1 MSFTHA
7 GRTLSKV
14 AVIGSGQIG
23 PDIALYFAKVLSPFG
38 VRTVVVDVSEDALAK
53 GKAKLEK
60 KVGKGVESGAFTAE
74 QQAQMVGSVTFT
86 SDYGQVKGADL
97 VVEAATENKELKG
110 KIFAQVEDLVAPDAI
125 LVSNSSHLEPEVIF
139 AGTRR
144 KDRTGVVHYFFPAE
158 RNLMVEVV
166 PGKDTSAATR
176 AWLLSFY
183 EAIGKVPIPVK
194 SRYGYALDPVFEGL
208 FFACA
213 LLAEAG
219 VGTTK
224 QIDVVCK
231 QTFKMGVGS
240 FTAMNLTGGNPIT
253 AVGLDNYTTKINM
266 WYRTPQSLKDK
277 VAKKENWDT
286 PARGEQIDVP
296 AALAAQIR
304 DDLLGAYFGICGEIV
319 DAGLVTVADFNMGLE
334 IALDMKPAFTFMNE
348 LGTRKALELVRA
360 YAKKHP
366 GFPVPKCI
374 EAHGAENKP
383 FAVPV
388 VLREDVP
395 GRIAVLTIRRP
406 KVLNALDQGVFEELR
421 THFQQC
427 DADPKIDGIVLTG
440 FGKKAFVSGADV
452 KFLARIDSPA
462 MGEKT
467 SRASQV
473 CVDAIQA
480 VKKPTVAALNGLAFG
495 GGIET
500 AMACETRIATKG
512 LRVLA
517 GQPEANLGIIPGAG
531 GTVRLPRLV
540 GIERANEM
548 LRTCRPISS
557 EQALAYGLI
566 REEVDGDVVARAIAL
581 CRDMADGKA
590 KRSRMDEGP
599 LQNVPASLPA
609 VDIGHRSK
617 KVDEILQKAILGA
630 AKLPLKDAIPF
641 EAKCFGEVCG
651 TEDMR
656 IGVDNF
662 LQNGPKA
669 KAAFVHR

>member
-7 GRTLSKV
+7 GRTLTKV

-38 VRTVVVDVSEDALAK
+38 VQTVVVDVVEQALAN

-60 KVGKGVESGAFTAE
+60 KVAKGVESGAFTQE
-74 QQAQMVGSVTFT
+74 QQAQMLGTLTWT
-86 SDYGQVKGADL
+86 SDYQQIRGADL

-110 KIFAQVEDLVAPDAI
+110 RIFAQVEELVGPDAI
-125 LVSNSSHLEPEVIF
+125 LCSNSSHLEPEVIF
-139 AGTRR
+139 ANAKS

-166 PGKDTSAATR
+166 PGSGTSPATK

-183 EAIGKVPIPVK
+183 ETIGKVPIPVR

-219 VGTTK
+219 VATTK

-231 QTFKMGVGS
+231 RTFKMGIGS

-253 AVGLDNYTTKINM
+253 AVGLDNYTTRIHS
-266 WYRTPQSLKDK
+266 WFRTPQSLKDR
-277 VAKKENWDT
+277 VAKKENWDV
-286 PARGEQIDVP
+286 PARGEVVDVP
-296 AALAAQIR
+296 EPLAARIR

-319 DAGLVTVADFNMGLE
+319 DAGLVTIADFDMGLD

-360 YAKKHP
+360 YASKNK

-374 EAHGAENKP
+374 EAQGRDNRP
-383 FAVPV
+383 FEVPV
-388 VLREDVP
+388 VLREDRD
-395 GRIAVLTIRRP
+395 GIAVLTIRRP
-406 KVLNALDQGVFEELR
+406 KVLNALDQGVFEEIR
-421 THFQQC
+421 TRFQQC
-427 DADPKIDGIVLTG
+427 DRDPSVKGIVLTG

-452 KFLARIDSPA
+452 NFLAKIDSVA
-462 MGEKT
+462 MGEQT
-467 SRASQV
+467 ARASQV
-473 CVDAIQA
+473 CVDAVQA
-480 VKKPTVAALNGLAFG
+480 VQKPTVAALNGLAFG

-500 AMACETRIATKG
+500 AMACEVRIAAKG
-512 LRVLA
+512 LKVLA

-540 GIERANEM
+540 GIERAAEM
-548 LRTCRPISS
+548 LRTCRPIGN
-557 EQALAYGLI
+557 EKALAWGLI
-566 REEVDGDVVARAIAL
+566 REEVDGDVVARAVQL
-581 CRDMADGKA
+581 CKDLAAGKA
-590 KRSRMDEGP
+590 PRSRMATGP
-599 LQNVPASLPA
+599 MSNVPASLPA
-609 VDIGHRSK
+609 VDIGHLSK
-617 KVDEILQKAILGA
+617 KVDEILCKAILGA
-630 AKLPLKDAIPF
+630 AKLPLAEALAF

-651 TEDMR
+651 TADMR
-656 IGVDNF
+656 LGVDNF
-662 LQNGPKA
+662 VKNGPKA
-669 KAAFVHR
+669 RAAFVHR

>member
-7 GRTLSKV
+7 GREIRKV

-23 PDIALYFAKVLSPFG
+23 PDIALYFTKVLSPYG
-38 VRTVVVDVSEDALAK
+38 VMTVVVDVSDAALAN

-60 KVGKGVESGAFTAE
+60 KIQKGVESNAFTAE
-74 QQAQMVGSVTFT
+74 QQAQMLGAVSWTN
-86 SDYGQVKGADL
+86 DYGKLAGADL

-110 KIFAQVEDLVAPDAI
+110 KIFAQVEALVGADAV

-139 AGTRR
+139 AATRK

-166 PGKDTSAATR
+166 PGADTSAATK

-224 QIDVVCK
+224 QIDTVCK
-231 QTFKMGVGS
+231 KTFKMGIGS

-253 AVGLDNYTTKINM
+253 AVGLDNYTTKINA
-266 WYRTPQSLKDK
+266 WFRTPQSLKDK
-277 VAKKENWDT
+277 VAAKANWDVA
-286 PARGEQIDVP
+286 ARGEVVEVP
-296 AALAAQIR
+296 DALAARIR

-319 DAGLVTVADFNMGLE
+319 DAGLVTIADFNMGLDV
-334 IALDMKPAFTFMNE
+334 ALDMKPAFTYMNE
-348 LGTRKALELVRA
+348 LGTRKSLELVQA
-360 YAKKHP
+360 YARQHK

-374 EAHGAENKP
+374 EAHGKDDKP
-383 FAVPV
+383 FEVPV
-388 VLREDVP
+388 VLREDRD
-395 GRIAVLTIRRP
+395 GIAVLTIRRP
-406 KVLNALDQGVFEELR
+406 KVLNALDQSVFAEIKTR
-421 THFQQC
+421 FQQC
-427 DADPKIDGIVLTG
+427 DQDPKVKGIVLTG

-452 KFLARIDSPA
+452 NFLARIDSVA

-467 SRASQV
+467 SRTSQV
-473 CVDAIQA
+473 CVDAVQA

-500 AMACETRIATKG
+500 AMACEARIATKG
-512 LRVLA
+512 LKVLA

-540 GIERANEM
+540 GIEKAAEM

-557 EQALAYGLI
+557 EKAKAYGLI
-566 REEVDGDVVARAIAL
+566 REEVEGDLVARAVQL
-581 CRDMADGKA
+581 CQDMANGKA
-590 KRSRMDEGP
+590 PRSRMAEGP
-599 LQNVPASLPA
+599 LANVPASLPA
-609 VDIGHRSK
+609 VDIGHLSK
-617 KVDEILQKAILGA
+617 KVDEILCKAILGA
-630 AKLPLKDAIPF
+630 AKLPLQDAIPF

-662 LQNGPKA
+662 MKNGPKA

>member
-7 GRTLSKV
+7 GRTLRKV

-23 PDIALYFAKVLSPFG
+23 PDIALYFTKVLSPFG
-38 VRTVVVDVSEDALAK
+38 VTTVVVDVSESALAA

-60 KVGKGVESGAFTAE
+60 KVQKGVESGAFTPE
-74 QQAQMVGSVTFT
+74 QQQQMVAAVTWT
-86 SDYGQVKGADL
+86 TDYQAIVGADFVL
-97 VVEAATENKELKG
+97 EAATENKELKG
-110 KIFAQVEDLVAPDAI
+110 KIFAQVEALVAADAI
-125 LVSNSSHLEPEVIF
+125 LCSNSSHLEPEVIF
-139 AGTRR
+139 ANTKK

-166 PGKDTSAATR
+166 PGKDTSPATK

-183 EAIGKVPIPVK
+183 EAIGKVPIPVA

-231 QTFKMGVGS
+231 RTFQMGIGS

-253 AVGLDNYTTKINM
+253 AVGLDNYTTKINS
-266 WYRTPQSLKDK
+266 WFRTPQSLKDK
-277 VAKKENWDT
+277 VAKKENWDV
-286 PARGEQIDVP
+286 PARGEQVDVP
-296 AALAAQIR
+296 DDLAKKIR
-304 DDLLGAYFGICGEIV
+304 DALLGAYFGICGEIV
-319 DAGLVTVADFNMGLE
+319 DAGLVTIADFNMGLE
-334 IALDMKPAFTFMNE
+334 LALDMKPAFTYMNE
-348 LGTRKALELVRA
+348 LGTKQALALVEA
-360 YAKKHP
+360 YAKTNP

-374 EAHGAENKP
+374 VAHGKDDKP
-383 FAVPV
+383 FDVPV
-388 VLREDVP
+388 VLREDRD
-395 GRIAVLTIRRP
+395 GIAVLTIRRP
-406 KVLNALDQGVFEELR
+406 KVLNALDQGVFAEIQRRFEECGR
-421 THFQQC
+421 
-427 DADPKIDGIVLTG
+427 DPKVQGIVLTG

-452 KFLARIDSPA
+452 RFLAKIDSVA
-462 MGEKT
+462 MGEET
-467 SRASQV
+467 SRTSQR
-473 CVDAIQA
+473 CVDAVQA
-480 VKKPTVAALNGLAFG
+480 VQKPTVAALNGLAFG

-500 AMACETRIATKG
+500 AMACETRIAQKG
-512 LRVLA
+512 LKVLA

-540 GIERANEM
+540 GIERAAEM
-548 LRTCRPISS
+548 LRTARPISS
-557 EQALAYGLI
+557 EKALAWGLI
-566 REEVDGDVVARAIAL
+566 REEVDGDLVARAVQLAK
-581 CRDMADGKA
+581 DMAAGKA
-590 KRSRMDEGP
+590 KRSRMAEGP
-599 LQNVPASLPA
+599 LPNVPESLPPLE
-609 VDIGHRSK
+609 IGHLSK
-617 KVDEILQKAILGA
+617 KVDQILQQAILGGA
-630 AKLPLKDAIPF
+630 RLPLPEALAH

-662 LQNGPKA
+662 LKNGPKV

>member
-7 GRTLSKV
+7 GRTIHKV

-23 PDIALYFAKVLSPFG
+23 PDIALYFTKVLSPFG
-38 VRTVVVDVSEDALAK
+38 VQTVVVDVSADALAK

-60 KVGKGVESGAFTAE
+60 KVGKGVETGAFTAE
-74 QQAQMVGSVTFT
+74 QQTQMLGAVQFT
-86 SDYGQVKGADL
+86 SDYGAIAGADL

-110 KIFAQVEDLVAPDAI
+110 KIFGQVEGLVRDDAI

-139 AGTRR
+139 AASKHKG
-144 KDRTGVVHYFFPAE
+144 RTGVVHYFFPAE

-166 PGKDTSAATR
+166 SGKDTAPATR

-224 QIDVVCK
+224 QIDVVGK
-231 QTFKMGVGS
+231 KTFKMGVGS

-253 AVGLDNYTTKINM
+253 AVGLDNYTTKINA

-277 VAKKENWDT
+277 VAQKANWDV
-286 PARGEQIDVP
+286 PARGEQVDVP
-296 AALAAQIR
+296 DALAAQIR
-304 DDLLGAYFGICGEIV
+304 DALLGAYFGICGEIV
-319 DAGLVTVADFNMGLE
+319 DAGLVSIADFNMGLE

-348 LGTRKALELVRA
+348 IGTAKALELVRA

-374 EAHGAENKP
+374 EAHGSENKP
-383 FAVPV
+383 FEVPV
-388 VLREDVP
+388 VLREDRD
-395 GRIAVLTIRRP
+395 GIAVLTIRRP
-406 KVLNALDQGVFEELR
+406 KVLNALDQGVFAEIQRRFE
-421 THFQQC
+421 QC
-427 DADPKIDGIVLTG
+427 DKDPNVKGIVLTG
-440 FGKKAFVSGADV
+440 FGRKAFVSGADV
-452 KFLARIDSPA
+452 NFLAKIDSVA
-462 MGEKT
+462 MGEQT
-467 SRASQV
+467 SRTSQK
-473 CVDAIQA
+473 CVDAVQA
-480 VKKPTVAALNGLAFG
+480 VQKPTVAALNGLAFG

-500 AMACETRIATKG
+500 AMACEARIAQKG
-512 LRVLA
+512 LKVLA

-540 GIERANEM
+540 GIEKAAEM

-557 EQALAYGLI
+557 EKAKAYGLI
-566 REEVDGDVVARAIAL
+566 REEVDGDLVGRAVQLAK
-581 CRDMADGKA
+581 DMASGKA
-590 KRSRMDEGP
+590 PRSRMAEGP
-599 LQNVPASLPA
+599 MGNVPANLPA
-609 VDIGHRSK
+609 VEIGHLSK
-617 KVDEILQKAILGA
+617 KVDEILCKAILGGA
-630 AKLPLKDAIPF
+630 RLPLKDAIPF

-662 LQNGPKA
+662 VKNGPKA

>member
-38 VRTVVVDVSEDALAK
+38 VQTVVVDVSETALAN
-53 GKAKLEK
+53 GKSKVEK
-60 KVGKGVESGAFTAE
+60 KISKGVESAAFTAE
-74 QQAQMVGSVTFT
+74 QQTQMLGSLTWT
-86 SDYGQVKGADL
+86 GDYGKIGGAEL
-97 VVEAATENKELKG
+97 VVEAATENKDLKG
-110 KIFAQVEDLVAPDAI
+110 KIFAQVESLVGPDAI

-139 AGTRR
+139 AATRK

-166 PGKDTSAATR
+166 PGADTAAATKS
-176 AWLLSFY
+176 WLLSFY
-183 EAIGKVPIPVK
+183 EAIGKVPIPVE

-213 LLAEAG
+213 LLAESG

-231 QTFKMGVGS
+231 KTFKMGIGS

-253 AVGLDNYTTKINM
+253 AVGLDNYTTKIHR
-266 WYRTPQSLKDK
+266 WFRTPQSLKDK
-277 VAKKENWDT
+277 VAKKENWDV
-286 PARGEQIDVP
+286 PARGEVVEVP
-296 AALAAQIR
+296 EALGAQIR

-319 DAGLVTVADFNMGLE
+319 DAGLVTIADFNMGLD

-348 LGTRKALELVRA
+348 LGTKKALELVRA
-360 YAKKHP
+360 YAKKQQ

-374 EAHGAENKP
+374 AAHGVENKP
-383 FAVPV
+383 FEVPV
-388 VLREDVP
+388 VLREDRA
-395 GRIAVLTIRRP
+395 GIAVLTIRRP
-406 KVLNALDQGVFEELR
+406 KVLNALDQSVFEELR
-421 THFQQC
+421 TRFQQC
-427 DADPKIDGIVLTG
+427 DQDPKVKGIVLTG

-452 KFLARIDSPA
+452 NFLAKITGPA
-462 MGEKT
+462 HGEQT

-473 CVDAIQA
+473 CVDAIAA

-500 AMACETRIATKG
+500 AMACEARIAQKG

-531 GTVRLPRLV
+531 GTQRLPRLV
-540 GIERANEM
+540 GFDHANEM

-557 EQALAYGLI
+557 EKALAFGLI
-566 REEVDGDVVARAIAL
+566 RAEVDGDLVAAAVQL
-581 CRDMADGKA
+581 AQDMAAGKA
-590 KRSRMDEGP
+590 SRSRLDEGP
-599 LQNVPASLPA
+599 MQNVPASLPA
-609 VDIGHRSK
+609 VEIGHLSK
-617 KVDEILQKAILGA
+617 KVDEILCKAILGG
-630 AKLPLKDAIPF
+630 AKLPLKDGVAF

-662 LQNGPKA
+662 VKNGPKA
-669 KAAFVHR
+669 KAVFVHR

>member
-38 VRTVVVDVSEDALAK
+38 VETVVVDVSEDALAK

-60 KVGKGVESGAFTAE
+60 KVAKGVESGAFTAE

-86 SDYGQVKGADL
+86 GDYGAIKGAEL

-110 KIFAQVEDLVAPDAI
+110 KIFAQVEGLVGDDAI

-139 AGTRR
+139 AQAKK

-166 PGKDTSAATR
+166 PGKDTAPATT

-219 VGTTK
+219 TGTTK

-231 QTFKMGVGS
+231 RTFKMGIGS

-253 AVGLDNYTTKINM
+253 AVGLDNYTTKINT
-266 WYRTPQSLKDK
+266 WFRTPQSLKDK
-277 VAKKENWDT
+277 VAKKENWDV
-286 PARGEQIDVP
+286 PARGEKVDVP
-296 AALAAQIR
+296 EALAAQIR

-319 DAGLVTVADFNMGLE
+319 DAGLVSIADFNLGLDV
-334 IALDMKPAFTFMNE
+334 ALDMKPAFTFMNE
-348 LGTRKALELVRA
+348 LGTKKALELVRA

-366 GFPVPKCI
+366 GFPVPACI
-374 EAHGAENKP
+374 EVLGVEDKP
-383 FAVPV
+383 FDVPV
-388 VLREDVP
+388 VLREDRD
-395 GRIAVLTIRRP
+395 GIAVLTIRRP
-406 KVLNALDQGVFEELR
+406 KVLNALDQGVFEEIR
-421 THFQQC
+421 TRFQQC
-427 DADPKIDGIVLTG
+427 DKDPTVHGIVLTG

-452 KFLARIDSPA
+452 HFLAKIDSVA

-467 SRASQV
+467 SRGSQV
-473 CVDAIQA
+473 CVDAVQA
-480 VKKPTVAALNGLAFG
+480 VQKPTVAALNGLAFG
-495 GGIET
+495 GGIEL
-500 AMACETRIATKG
+500 AMACETRIAAKG
-512 LRVLA
+512 LKVLA

-557 EQALAYGLI
+557 EKALAYGLI
-566 REEVDGDVVARAIAL
+566 REEVEGDLVARAVQL
-581 CRDMADGKA
+581 CKDMASGKA
-590 KRSRMDEGP
+590 RRSRMDEGP
-599 LQNVPASLPA
+599 LPNVPASLPA
-609 VDIGHRSK
+609 VEIGHLSK
-617 KVDEILQKAILGA
+617 KVDQILQKAILGA

-662 LQNGPKA
+662 LKNGPKA